1 MSRTRHARC
10 KVEKILIYRRMNSV
24 PGIIRQTHYIV
35 WYRATTQTG
44 KFLWRL
50 QAIQFQEEVL
60 SQVPNLLFF
69 PATRQLESKRCTQT
83 ATIAQHLRGLLRY
96 PCGNIC
102 KHIDWKHMPRK
113 QILKQHIGKNNT
125 GNFKKPKCNH
135 SQSCL

>member
-1 MSRTRHARC
+1 MSRTRHARA

-24 PGIIRQTHYIV
+24 PRIIRQTHYIV

-60 SQVPNLLFF
+60 SQAPNLLFF

-83 ATIAQHLRGLLRY
+83 ATIAQHLRGLLRLSLWEY
-96 PCGNIC
+96 LQAYRLETYAP
-102 KHIDWKHMPRK
+102 KA
-113 QILKQHIGKNNT
+113 NT
-125 GNFKKPKCNH
+125 ETTYRQK
-135 SQSCL
+135 